1 MEPTMLTLLTWC
13 ARVAYIVG
21 IMAAAV
27 LGEFEVVILLAV
39 LHQRGH
45 AYGAVIRDEI
55 ERRSGRAP
63 SRGAVYVTLDRLESK
78 GCLAS
83 TVGESTPDRGGRP
96 RRFYQVTPRGL
107 RALRRALAAV
117 DQMRSGL
124 EPVLENA

>member
-1 MEPTMLTLLTWC
+1 
-13 ARVAYIVG
+13 
-21 IMAAAV
+21 MASGA

-39 LHQRGH
+39 LHEREH
-45 AYGAVIRDEI
+45 AYGAAIRDQI

-63 SRGAVYVTLDRLESK
+63 SRGGVYVTLDRLESK
-78 GCLAS
+78 GCLTS
-83 TVGESTPDRGGRP
+83 TVGAADPDRGGRP

-124 EPVLENA
+124 EPLLEQS